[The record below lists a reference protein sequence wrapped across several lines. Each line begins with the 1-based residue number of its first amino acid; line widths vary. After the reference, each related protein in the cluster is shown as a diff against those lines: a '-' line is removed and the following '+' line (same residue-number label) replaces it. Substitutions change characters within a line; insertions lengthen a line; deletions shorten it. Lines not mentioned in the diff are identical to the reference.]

1 MNLIF
6 PDYLSE
12 NLFDLL
18 NSFLRMSTIEVR
30 KQERARII
38 LKANQFKDLNAIAK
52 ECNCSTK
59 TIKKWINRFLVF
71 LEEWESKKQK
81 KTCLM
86 SY

>member
-6 PDYLSE
+6 PDYLAQ
-12 NLFDLL
+12 NFCDLL
-18 NSFLRMSTIEVR
+18 YSFLRMSTIEKR
-30 KQERARII
+30 KQERAMII
-38 LKANQFKDLNAIAK
+38 LKANQFKDFNILAQ
-52 ECNCSTK
+52 ECNCSPK

-71 LEEWESKKQK
+71 LDEWESKKQK

>member
-1 MNLIF
+1 MNLVF

-12 NLFDLL
+12 NLCDLL
-18 NSFLRMSTIEVR
+18 HSFLRMSTIEVR
-30 KQERARII
+30 KQERAMII
-38 LKANQFKDLNAIAK
+38 LKANQFNDFNVIAQ
-52 ECNCSTK
+52 ECNCSPK
-59 TIKKWINRFLVF
+59 TIKKWIKRFLVF